1 MTGHDQIDDR
11 REQWPLLRLVA
22 CRMPVCIITCTWC
35 MSIKQASAVCR
46 KCFMFHVDRDRL
58 RRSSCMCAI
67 MPAIYRKCFDC
78 KQTASH
84 GLAPAA
90 AVACYT
96 SLPTPSK
103 SKRSAFH
110 LIKKQRVTVHI
121 RNLRGEMPFF
131 PLGYIQ
137 NRPFKKVNFLTVKVP
152 ENLHTTSSSPINKIY
167 VKKIGGL
174 RSKIRTSEPP

>member
-22 CRMPVCIITCTWC
+22 CRMPV
-35 MSIKQASAVCR
+35 MHHYMYVVHVDQASKRGLPEV
-46 KCFMFHVDRDRL
+46 FHVSS
-58 RRSSCMCAI
+58 RRSSHTCAI
-67 MPAIYRKCFDC
+67 MPVIYRKCFDC

-110 LIKKQRVTVHI
+110 SCWVSRARSRRGPGGPRRFNSVCLSVCLSGIKLLFHPR
-121 RNLRGEMPFF
+121 
-131 PLGYIQ
+131 
-137 NRPFKKVNFLTVKVP
+137 
-152 ENLHTTSSSPINKIY
+152 
-167 VKKIGGL
+167 IGTKFVSVD
-174 RSKIRTSEPP
+174 R